1 MHHHPRNQERAI
13 NLSILA
19 VSGPAYAIGAGV
31 TAAAGTRLALQSF
44 LSNTLY
50 LAIIPITGSRK
61 SPVSLFFVTTSP
73 SREWG
78 RASPEGDGSQLES
91 RWRSET
97 HPYRADPTGST
108 IAARPTATRGSRRR
122 PQLQRQVG
130 TTPRERGL
138 RCGRV
143 RTLDDRVPS
152 RRVCTPTRCERNEP
166 PNGDSTRNESA
177 RSTTGFLYG
186 ARARRPDARGAS
198 PRTGTRRGTSRVGL
212 GGFLYVPRTRHDPPS
227 STARVMETEVL
238 GRCFNGRRPTRCLRT
253 PEPVLSS
260 VFGPVFGPG
269 GPPVPFHAPGHSA
282 EVPGPAVFGRARPSF
297 IRSGRTPRAAGGPR
311 PLPPTLQCFGSSAR
325 TPIRTRALGKNP
337 RLLLSQSFLPPV
349 PRDPAGRRI
358 APASPAHSLV
368 LRIVSY
374 KHRSGRGRWATPA
387 TPSEPILPSS
397 GPYGPRGPP
406 DQTGRSRPL
415 SSASDRQ
422 LEQPIRPR
430 ALGNTRDSSFV
441 VPSTLR
447 SPRTPRAAGSPRQLR
462 PSPDGAT
469 SPSVRSPD
477 APSLYESAGE
487 PPPPASRLARPAAA
501 PPPLD
506 RGAPEARE
514 QPGGTSHRI

>member
-19 VSGPAYAIGAGV
+19 VSGPGSTSYP
-31 TAAAGTRLALQSF
+31 LF
-44 LSNTLY
+44 LT
-50 LAIIPITGSRK
+50 SR
-61 SPVSLFFVTTSP
+61 
-73 SREWG
+73 G
-78 RASPEGDGSQLES
+78 RASLLSHRPEFLRRYRHPPSVRVSILPSEAEPLSHRPEFFTEVPPPSLGLCFILRTGRINYWPSTYDRAERPPRGTARSWS
-91 RWRSET
+91 RGGGLRHT
-97 HPYRADPTGST
+97 PTGQT
-108 IAARPTATRGSRRR
+108 PQVRR
-122 PQLQRQVG
+122 
-130 TTPRERGL
+130 
-138 RCGRV
+138 
-143 RTLDDRVPS
+143 S
-152 RRVCTPTRCERNEP
+152 RRVRQRPEDRGGARNCKDRLERP
-166 PNGDSTRNESA
+166 PANGDSDADESA
-177 RSTTGFLYG
+177 PSTTGFLHG
-186 ARARRPDARGAS
+186 ACARRPDARGAS
-198 PRTGTRRGTSRVGL
+198 PRTGTRRGTSPHARRPGS
-212 GGFLYVPRTRHDPPS
+212 F
-227 STARVMETEVL
+227 TARAHADPM
-238 GRCFNGRRPTRCLRT
+238 
-253 PEPVLSS
+253 PEERAPERGLDAERAALAWE

-269 GPPVPFHAPGHSA
+269 EPPVPFHAPGHSA

-325 TPIRTRALGKNP
+325 TPIRPRALGKNP

-368 LRIVSY
+368 LRIVRY

-406 DQTGRSRPL
+406 DQTGLSRSL